1 MEKTFFVPNWNSDNE
16 EKLKECVEFRARQLE
31 TITRNQLILIKKGNS
46 VGMTMTY
53 SELGDMERPEFEKV
67 SLIISERYEYENNPE
82 NRPQ

>member
-16 EKLKECVEFRARQLE
+16 EKLRECVEFRAKQLE
-31 TITRNQLILIKKGNS
+31 ILTRNQLILIKKGNS
-46 VGMTMTY
+46 VGMTVTY

-82 NRPQ
+82 NLPQ